1 MAKIKRSF
9 KDRVKAATGKV
20 KAYGKNYKADIYT
33 AYSIGYNQGLQD
45 AAKLPRRSGSRSAAV
60 MGYNK
65 GIGAYR
71 KNNTRK

>member
-1 MAKIKRSF
+1 M
-9 KDRVKAATGKV
+9 KAATNKV
-20 KAYGKNYKADIYT
+20 KAYGQNYKADVYA

-45 AAKLPRRSGSRSAAV
+45 GAKIPRRSGTRSAAV

-71 KNNTRK
+71 KKNKRK